1 MAAAAARAT
10 VRPNRRCRPSASDM
24 LRRRLTQLG
33 MMAATAAAAW
43 LVASN
48 GVAAAFNAQGDSAM
62 AARLAPDADRLSR
75 SAEASLQRRD
85 FAVAAALARRALAI
99 SPLQTRAARV
109 LGMAVLAM
117 HRPAQGLAAL
127 DVAARGGWRD
137 TPTQLWLLQAAL
149 DTGDYDSALQR
160 GDALIRRDT
169 ATDAVFAL
177 FRQMDGEPAFRR
189 SLLRRLGDT
198 PDWRGLMFL
207 DFRRAAAGEL
217 AGLDRLIAETARTPH
232 PATDLELFPLVER
245 MLELGMTAPAYAL
258 WRSKAPPAGWS
269 AGNLLYDGRFAV
281 ANARQGAA
289 TPPRFEWWIDPDGT
303 GQASV
308 GPAPNGRG
316 FALTATSRTGDTT
329 TLAAQ
334 ALALAPGSYRIAAR
348 LFAHDARDWSGFE
361 FAVRCA
367 PQNQETPLLESRVRQ
382 LRLDQLGYG
391 SRFAIPA
398 GCTRQDLMLR
408 TTGGSGSASVAI
420 GEIAI
425 QAIG

>member
-1 MAAAAARAT
+1 
-10 VRPNRRCRPSASDM
+10 M
-24 LRRRLTQLG
+24 LRRRLAQLG
-33 MMAATAAAAW
+33 IVAATAAAAW

-48 GVAAAFNAQGDSAM
+48 GVAAALNAQGDSAT
-62 AARLAPDADRLSR
+62 AARLAPDADRLAR
-75 SAEASLQRRD
+75 TAETSLQRRD
-85 FAVAAALARRALAI
+85 FAAAAALARHALVI

-109 LGMAVLAM
+109 LGMAELALR
-117 HRPAQGLAAL
+117 RPAQGLAAL

-149 DTGDYDSALQR
+149 DAGDYDSALQR

-169 ATDAVFAL
+169 ATDSVFAL
-177 FRQMDGEPAFRR
+177 FRQMDGEPGFRR

-207 DFRRAAAGEL
+207 DFRRAAAGEF
-217 AGLDRLIAETARTPH
+217 AGLDRLIAETAHTPQ

-245 MLELGMTAPAYAL
+245 MLELGMTASAYAL

-269 AGNLLYDGRFAV
+269 AGNLLYDGHFAV
-281 ANARQGAA
+281 ANARQGAG

-316 FALTATSRTGDTT
+316 FALAAMSRTGDTAQ
-329 TLAAQ
+329 LAAQ
-334 ALALAPGSYRIAAR
+334 ALALSPGRYRITAR
-348 LFAHDARDWSGFE
+348 LFARDARDWGSFE
-361 FAVRCA
+361 FAVRCL
-367 PQNQETPLLESRVRQ
+367 PQNQEMPLLEPRVRQ

-391 SRFAIPA
+391 SRFAISP